1 LKVNRLTCYFR
12 HLQAIFEKAGIE
24 VTKENK
30 QELDKIIHQIV
41 SVKYKD
47 CPNTGKEARKQ
58 ITADEEGF
66 VAELKKRWSMH
77 A

>member
-1 LKVNRLTCYFR
+1 LTCYFR
-12 HLQAIFEKAGIE
+12 HLQAIFEKAGIQ

-41 SVKYKD
+41 NVKYKD
-47 CPNTGKEARKQ
+47 CPNTGREVKKRIA
-58 ITADEEGF
+58 ADEEGF
-66 VAELKKRWSMH
+66 VAELKKRWNMH

>member
-1 LKVNRLTCYFR
+1 VTCYFR

-30 QELDKIIHQIV
+30 QELDKIIHKII

-47 CPNTGKEARKQ
+47 CPNTWREVKKRIA
-58 ITADEEGF
+58 ADQENF
-66 VAELKKRWSMH
+66 VAELKKQWNGHS
-77 A
+77 

>member
-1 LKVNRLTCYFR
+1 LTCYFR
-12 HLQAIFEKAGIE
+12 HLQAVFEKAGIE

-30 QELDKIIHQIV
+30 QELDRLVHKIV

-47 CPNTGKEARKQ
+47 CPNTGREVKRRIA
-58 ITADEEGF
+58 ADEEGF
-66 VAELKKRWSMH
+66 VTELKKQWSKH

>member
-1 LKVNRLTCYFR
+1 MTCYFR
-12 HLQAIFEKAGIE
+12 HLQAVFEKAGIE

-30 QELDKIIHQIV
+30 QELDKLIHKIV

-47 CPNTGKEARKQ
+47 CPNTGREVKKRIA
-58 ITADEEGF
+58 ADEEGF
-66 VAELKKRWSMH
+66 IAELKKQWSKH

>member
-1 LKVNRLTCYFR
+1 LTCYFR
-12 HLQAIFEKAGIE
+12 HLQVIFEKAGIE

-30 QELDKIIHQIV
+30 QELDKLIHKIV

-47 CPNTGKEARKQ
+47 CPNTGREVKKRIA
-58 ITADEEGF
+58 ADEEGF
-66 VAELKKRWSMH
+66 IAELKKQWSKH

>member
-1 LKVNRLTCYFR
+1 MTCYFR
-12 HLQAIFEKAGIE
+12 HLQAVFEKAGIE

-30 QELDKIIHQIV
+30 QELDRLIHKIV

-47 CPNTGKEARKQ
+47 CPNTGREVKKRIA
-58 ITADEEGF
+58 ADEEGF
-66 VAELKKRWSMH
+66 VAELKKQWSKH

>member
-1 LKVNRLTCYFR
+1 MTCYFR
-12 HLQAIFEKAGIE
+12 HLHVIFEKAGIE

-30 QELDKIIHQIV
+30 QELDKLIHEIV

-47 CPNTGKEARKQ
+47 CPNTGREVKRRIA
-58 ITADEEGF
+58 ADEEGF
-66 VAELKKRWSMH
+66 IVELKKQWSKH

>member
-1 LKVNRLTCYFR
+1 LTCYFR
-12 HLQAIFEKAGIE
+12 HLQAVFEKAGIE

-30 QELDKIIHQIV
+30 QELDKLIHKIV

-47 CPNTGKEARKQ
+47 CPNTGREVKKRIA
-58 ITADEEGF
+58 ADEEGF
-66 VAELKKRWSMH
+66 IAELKKQWSKH

>member
-1 LKVNRLTCYFR
+1 LTCYFR
-12 HLQAIFEKAGIE
+12 HLQAVFEKAGIE

-30 QELDKIIHQIV
+30 QELDKLIHKIV

-47 CPNTGKEARKQ
+47 CPNTGREVKRRIA
-58 ITADEEGF
+58 ADEEGF
-66 VAELKKRWSMH
+66 IAELKKQWSKH

>member
-1 LKVNRLTCYFR
+1 M
-12 HLQAIFEKAGIE
+12 QALFEKAGIQ

-30 QELDKIIHQIV
+30 QELDKINHQIV

-47 CPNTGKEARKQ
+47 CPNTGREVRKR
-58 ITADEEGF
+58 IASDEKGF
-66 VAELKKRWSMH
+66 VAELKKQWSKH

>member
-1 LKVNRLTCYFR
+1 LTCYFR
-12 HLQAIFEKAGIE
+12 HLQAVFEKAGIE

-30 QELDKIIHQIV
+30 QELDKLIHKIV

-47 CPNTGKEARKQ
+47 CPNTGREARKR
-58 ITADEEGF
+58 IAADEEGF
-66 VAELKKRWSMH
+66 VAELKKQWSRH